1 MSRRRTRRTSRRP
14 VYLLLL
20 ALGAVL
26 VTVAVV
32 LVMRPAQTAGGTPVI
47 SVEPASI
54 DFGKVKLNTTKTFAL
69 TITNTGDGTL
79 RFEEE
84 PYLEVL
90 EGC

>member
-1 MSRRRTRRTSRRP
+1 MSRRRTRRTARQP
-14 VYLLLL
+14 IYFLLL

-32 LVMRPAQTAGGTPVI
+32 LMMRPADTAGGSPALA
-47 SVEPASI
+47 VEPAFI
-54 DFGKVKLNTTKTFAL
+54 DFGKVKLDTPKTFAL

-79 RFEEE
+79 RFEED

>member
-1 MSRRRTRRTSRRP
+1 MSRRRTRRTARRP
-14 VYLLLL
+14 VYFLLL

-32 LVMRPAQTAGGTPVI
+32 LVARPAPTAGGTPALA
-47 SVEPASI
+47 VEPTFI
-54 DFGKVKLNTTKTFAL
+54 DFGKVKLDTTKTFAL
-69 TITNTGDGTL
+69 TLTNTGGGTL

>member
-1 MSRRRTRRTSRRP
+1 MSRRHTRRATRRP

-26 VTVAVV
+26 VTIAVV
-32 LVMRPAQTAGGTPVI
+32 LVMRSADTAGGTPVLA
-47 SVEPASI
+47 VDPPYI
-54 DFGKVKLNTTKTFAL
+54 DYGQVKLDTPKTFAL

-79 RFEEE
+79 RFEED
-84 PYLEVL
+84 PFLEVV